1 MDKKARTRCTKVRST
16 LVVPI
21 HALDIFDF

>member
-1 MDKKARTRCTKVRST
+1 MDKKARTRTKVRST